1 MLRDLKRSL
10 QTKVRKVERDDDA
23 AHVLDF
29 PALPQGLQ
37 DTLGSPAY
45 ETWWQNAYGEREQPL
60 GKGFSGQH
68 FPHTVALR
76 KSSRLL
82 SPAQAPS
89 SALDCMQA
97 LCHSSQDG
105 NPMFQMLAC
114 LAQLGQGMASA
125 NSLQQAVP
133 LQGLQIFDDPRKKG
147 AIAAPPTKTP
157 AAASSPSGKDGTPTK
172 EESESQA
179 NSPPSEK
186 KASQSP
192 RLLAL
197 PDVPVVSPEEQAKV
211 MMEALQEREKA
222 KPKPK
227 AKGKAAAKS
236 TAKTKATAKAK
247 AKATAKAKAK
257 ATASA
262 DEGKVQ
268 ASEQAAEDTED
279 QQPPAAAKGKAKA
292 KGKAEGQGNTQ
303 VSPCASSTWAKAPNA
318 GRTNRD
324 YMV

>member
-1 MLRDLKRSL
+1 MEIQNAQHGNDMLRDLKRSL
-10 QTKVRKVERDDDA
+10 KTKVRKVERDEDA
-23 AHVLDF
+23 VHVLDF

-60 GKGFSGQH
+60 GERFSGQH

-89 SALDCMQA
+89 SAHASSSSSGSSLTMLDCMQA

-125 NSLQQAVP
+125 NSPQQAVP

-147 AIAAPPTKTP
+147 AIAAPPTNTP

-172 EESESQA
+172 EESQSQA
-179 NSPPSEK
+179 YSPPSEK
-186 KASQSP
+186 KDSQSP
-192 RLLAL
+192 NKLLAL
-197 PDVPVVSPEEQAKV
+197 PDV
-211 MMEALQEREKA
+211 L
-222 KPKPK
+222 
-227 AKGKAAAKS
+227 
-236 TAKTKATAKAK
+236 
-247 AKATAKAKAK
+247 
-257 ATASA
+257 
-262 DEGKVQ
+262 
-268 ASEQAAEDTED
+268 
-279 QQPPAAAKGKAKA
+279 
-292 KGKAEGQGNTQ
+292 
-303 VSPCASSTWAKAPNA
+303 SSVLRSRP
-318 GRTNRD
+318 RS
-324 YMV
+324 